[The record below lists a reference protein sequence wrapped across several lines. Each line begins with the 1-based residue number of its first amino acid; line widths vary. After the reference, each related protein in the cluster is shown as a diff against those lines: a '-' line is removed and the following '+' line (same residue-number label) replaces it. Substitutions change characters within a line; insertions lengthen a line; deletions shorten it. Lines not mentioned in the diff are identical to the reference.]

1 MEIEEAKKWI
11 MENDLSG
18 NLNLRSAFL
27 LTVEYI
33 YKYSDSK
40 IVDIGAFWKWYLDEW
55 NTCREIV
62 GSGNTLS
69 NCADFLSMNM
79 IVKHHIK
86 PMFGISTSF
95 RIFVNSTHA
104 RFSVLSYDIMAN
116 KSCRTTMPSR
126 ALYISHGIE
135 M

>member
-104 RFSVLSYDIMAN
+104 RFSVWTYDIGAN
-116 KSCRTTMPSR
+116 ESCWYQVTAS
-126 ALYISHGIE
+126 ALYRTYEIE
-135 M
+135 V

>member
-1 MEIEEAKKWI
+1 MEIEEVKKWI
-11 MENDLSG
+11 MGNVSG
-18 NLNLRSAFL
+18 NLNLRNAFL
-27 LTVEYI
+27 LTAKYI
-33 YKYSDSK
+33 YKYSGSK
-40 IVDIGAFWKWYLDEW
+40 IVDIDAFWKWYLNEW

-62 GSGNTLS
+62 GRGDNFTD
-69 NCADFLSMNM
+69 CADFLSMNM

-86 PMFGISTSF
+86 PMFGISASF
-95 RIFVNSTHA
+95 RAFVESTYA